1 MVLKP
6 QDEAA
11 QVFHNAK
18 YYSTTEGK
26 KKRRKNQKNEIRQ
39 KPPSGIGDL
48 SRIWL

>member
-18 YYSTTEGK
+18 YYSTTEGQK
-26 KKRRKNQKNEIRQ
+26 KGAKIKRMK
-39 KPPSGIGDL
+39 
-48 SRIWL
+48 